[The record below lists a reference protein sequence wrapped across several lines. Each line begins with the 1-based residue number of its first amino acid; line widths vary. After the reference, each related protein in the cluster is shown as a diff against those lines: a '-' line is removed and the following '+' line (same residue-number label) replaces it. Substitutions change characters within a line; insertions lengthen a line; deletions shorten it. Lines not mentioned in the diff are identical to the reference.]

1 MQGGG
6 FLKERGAH
14 GILQCHPVHEGKGVK
29 IRIGV
34 RRWQE
39 ESERTGVVV
48 TQVRGDRRRDD
59 VTAN

>member
-1 MQGGG
+1 MEY
-6 FLKERGAH
+6 FSVILYMKER
-14 GILQCHPVHEGKGVK
+14 VVK